1 MFLLKTVPASSLQLQ
16 FSINFVFKERPVT
29 GTYSQRSQI
38 WMQSLYC
45 YVEVSSEMQPRLE
58 LRGGKETRGLG

>member
-38 WMQSLYC
+38 WMQSLYR
-45 YVEVSSEMQPRLE
+45 YVEVSSETQPRLE